1 MTFTALFV
9 ILSHKNVPIVKR
21 TDNQSKFDAL
31 RKEFQTFTFEHQT
44 VKRENGALSL
54 AFDFNLDNR
63 YRFRPTLEIPSR
75 PFFDWDSI
83 PEEQLQA
90 LAFQIGMTELVSYWK
105 IACPKQVAVKP
116 FALTESQKA
125 FWKKLY
131 YNGLGEFLYLNGI
144 SVSEDDLM
152 ELENEESIDAFTS
165 MSYRDQGASVSMD
178 GKTRHDMPSF
188 NRINLP
194 LEEKTLVPIGGG
206 KDSVVTLECLRDQ
219 MPVIPLIVNPRGA
232 TLNCV
237 KTAGYKDDDFI
248 VINRT
253 LDPTMLQLNAEGYLN
268 GHTPF
273 SALLAFIS
281 ILVAFG
287 CRSKYIALSNENSAN
302 ESTVPGTNINHQ
314 YSKSIEFESDFRE
327 YVAENL
333 SEEVQYFSFLRPLS
347 ELQIA
352 KLFSQ
357 CEAYHS
363 VFRSCNAGS
372 KTDSW
377 CGHCPKC
384 LFTWIILSPFLSREK
399 LVAIFGK
406 DLMADES
413 LHPILEELNGTTAV
427 KPFECVGTV
436 EEVNACLKAAG
447 TSTSSV
453 TASSKVPE
461 PEVTEQGRSTEG
473 PTQKVKDPEPV
484 EGPTV
489 EEILHRFNTHHF
501 LPPRFEQILKT
512 TLAEGIDAFAFPSMS
527 YRAQRASVSMDGKS
541 RHDMPARFEL
551 ILNRLRGKRILV
563 LGFGREGRSTL
574 RFLQKY
580 LPDAIVAVADKNA
593 IDGVT
598 HSGEGY
604 LEAMYNY
611 DIVIKTPGISLKD
624 FDTKGVEITSQTDLF
639 LSQFHTQTIG
649 ITGTKGKSTTT
660 SLIYHLLKSSG
671 RDAILTGNIGI
682 PSFDIMEDIQPN
694 SIVVYELSA
703 HQLEYVHNSPR
714 VGVLLNVFEEHLDHF
729 GSLQRYKEAKLNLLR
744 FMGEDDTAIIH
755 DSLLNDALDLF
766 VNSKVFSLFDFD
778 DEIDRMALPLK
789 GEHNYMN
796 VKAALL
802 ACDAYGVECREL
814 IPYLYSF
821 KPLEHRLEPVGTF
834 DGVTFVNDSISTIPQ
849 ATISACEALGRVD
862 FLLLGGFD
870 RGIDYQ
876 SLADYLKEHPLRHLL
891 FTGKA
896 GERMKSLFNGVSTG
910 STACNTEV
918 PEHVEGPALYYY
930 ASMEEAFAYLALHAR
945 PGDVCL
951 LSPAASSYDQYK
963 NFEERGRK
971 FKTLAQAFKRK

>member
-1 MTFTALFV
+1 L
-9 ILSHKNVPIVKR
+9 KR
-21 TDNQSKFDAL
+21 NDNQSKFDAL
-31 RKEFQTFTFEHQT
+31 RKEFSTFTFESQR
-44 VKRENGALSL
+44 VKRDHGALSL
-54 AFDFNLDNR
+54 AFDFNLDDR
-63 YRFRPTLEIPSR
+63 YHFRPTLEIPAR

-83 PEEQLQA
+83 PEDQLQA

-105 IACPKQVAVKP
+105 IACPKKVVVKP
-116 FALTESQKA
+116 FALTEAQKA

-131 YNGLGEFLYLNGI
+131 YNGLGEFLYLNSI
-144 SVSEDDLM
+144 TVSENDLM
-152 ELENEESIDAFTS
+152 ELDSVQQLPMSFPSLS
-165 MSYRDQGASVSMD
+165 MSFLRRMCEGLESM
-178 GKTRHDMPSF
+178 GSSWFK
-188 NRINLP
+188 
-194 LEEKTLVPIGGG
+194 EQTLVPIGGG
-206 KDSVVTLECLRDQ
+206 KDSVVTLECLRNE

-237 KTAGYKDDDFI
+237 KTAGYNENEFI

-253 LDPTMLQLNAEGYLN
+253 LDPTMLKLNVEGYLN

-287 CRSKYIALSNENSAN
+287 SRSKYIALSNENSAN

-314 YSKSIEFESDFRE
+314 YSKSIEFESDFRR

-333 SEEVQYFSFLRPLS
+333 NDEVQYFSFLRPLS

-377 CGHCPKC
+377 CGKCPKC
-384 LFTWIILSPFLSREK
+384 LFTWIILSPFLSRVK
-399 LVAIFGK
+399 LTAIFGK

-413 LHPILEELNGTTAV
+413 LRPILAELNGTAAI

-436 EEVNACLKAAG
+436 EEVRACLNA
-447 TSTSSV
+447 TV
-453 TASSKVPE
+453 KV
-461 PEVTEQGRSTEG
+461 
-473 PTQKVKDPEPV
+473 PEPV

-489 EEILHRFNTHHF
+489 EEILHRFNTNHF
-501 LPPRFEQILKT
+501 LPPQFEHILKT
-512 TLAEGIDAFAFPSMS
+512 ALSEALPIDSN
-527 YRAQRASVSMDGKS
+527 RTASA
-541 RHDMPARFEL
+541 RNDMGSGFDL
-551 ILNRLRGKRILV
+551 ILNRLSSKRILI

-574 RFLQKY
+574 RFLNKY
-580 LPDAIVAVADKNA
+580 LPDTVVDVADKNA
-593 IDGVT
+593 MEGVKYA
-598 HSGEGY
+598 GDKY

-624 FDTKGVEITSQTDLF
+624 FDTKGVEVTSQTDLF
-639 LSQFHTQTIG
+639 LSQFHAQTIG
-649 ITGTKGKSTTT
+649 ISGTKGKSTTT

-682 PSFDIMEDIQPN
+682 PCFDVMEDIKLD

-703 HQLEYVHNSPR
+703 HQLEYVHNSPH

-729 GSLQRYKEAKLNLLR
+729 GTMERYKSAKFNLLR

-755 DSLLNDALDLF
+755 ETLLNDALDLF
-766 VNSKVFSLFDFD
+766 VNNKVFSLFDFD
-778 DEIDRMALPLK
+778 EVIDRTALPLK
-789 GEHNYMN
+789 GEHNFQN
-796 VKAALL
+796 IKAALL
-802 ACDAYGVECREL
+802 ACDAYGVDYREL
-814 IPYLYSF
+814 IPYLYTF

-849 ATISACEALGRVD
+849 AAISACQALGRVD

-876 SLADYLKEHPLRHLL
+876 PLTDFLQEHPVPHLL

-896 GERMKSLFNGVSTG
+896 GERMMQLLDGVSTG
-910 STACNTEV
+910 STTCNTKV
-918 PEHVEGPALYYY
+918 SEHVERPQKAKVPEPVEGPTLFYY
-930 ASMEEAFAYLALHAR
+930 ANMEEAFTYIASHAQK
-945 PGDVCL
+945 GDVCL

-971 FKTLAQAFKRK
+971 FKALAEHFVMTKA

>member
-1 MTFTALFV
+1 M
-9 ILSHKNVPIVKR
+9 KR

-31 RKEFQTFTFEHQT
+31 RREFSTFTFESQT
-44 VKRENGALSL
+44 VKRENGTLSL
-54 AFDFNLDNR
+54 AFDFNLDDR
-63 YRFRPTLEIPSR
+63 YHFRPTLEIPARS
-75 PFFDWDSI
+75 FFDWDNMTM
-83 PEEQLQA
+83 EQLQT

-105 IACPKQVAVKP
+105 IACPKRVVVKP
-116 FALTESQKA
+116 FVLTENQKV

-131 YNGLGEFLYLNGI
+131 YNGLGEFLYLNSI
-144 SVSEDDLM
+144 TVSESDLM
-152 ELENEESIDAFTS
+152 EIETLPIDS
-165 MSYRDQGASVSMD
+165 KPSHILPGN
-178 GKTRHDMPSF
+178 DMGSSWF
-188 NRINLP
+188 
-194 LEEKTLVPIGGG
+194 EEKTLVPIGGG
-206 KDSVVTLECLRDQ
+206 KDSVVTLECLRNK

-237 KTAGYKDDDFI
+237 KTAGYKENDFI

-253 LDPTMLQLNAEGYLN
+253 LDPTMLKLNAEGYLN

-287 CRSKYIALSNENSAN
+287 SHSKYIALSNENSAN

-314 YSKSIEFESDFRE
+314 YSKSIEFEDDFRN

-333 SEEVQYFSFLRPLS
+333 NDEVQYFSFLRPLS

-377 CGHCPKC
+377 CGKCPKC

-399 LVAIFGK
+399 LTTIFGK

-413 LHPILEELNGTTAV
+413 LRPILEELNGTAAV

-436 EEVNACLKAAG
+436 EEVRACLNA
-447 TSTSSV
+447 
-453 TASSKVPE
+453 TAKV
-461 PEVTEQGRSTEG
+461 
-473 PTQKVKDPEPV
+473 PEPV

-489 EEILHRFNTHHF
+489 EEILSRFNTHHF
-501 LPPRFEQILKT
+501 LPPQFEQILKT
-512 TLAEGIDAFAFPSMS
+512 ALNEGIGTP
-527 YRAQRASVSMDGKS
+527 VSLPIDSFHRTTHTGN
-541 RHDMPARFEL
+541 DMGSGFDL
-551 ILNRLRGKRILV
+551 ILNRLRDKRILV

-574 RFLQKY
+574 HFLNKY
-580 LPDAIVAVADKNA
+580 LPDAKVAVADKNEME
-593 IDGVT
+593 GVK
-598 HSGEGY
+598 HFGSHY
-604 LEAMYNY
+604 LEAMFDY

-639 LSQFHTQTIG
+639 LSQFHAQTIG

-682 PSFDIMEDIQPN
+682 PCFDVMEDIKPD

-714 VGVLLNVFEEHLDHF
+714 VGVLLNIFEEHLDHF
-729 GSLQRYKEAKLNLLR
+729 GTMERYAEAKLNIMR
-744 FMGEDDTAIIH
+744 YMGEDDIAVIH
-755 DSLLNDALDLF
+755 ESLMEDAWRLF
-766 VNSKVFSLFDFD
+766 VNNIVFSLFDFD
-778 DEIDRMALPLK
+778 DLVDCTDLPLL
-789 GEHNYMN
+789 GEHNLLN

-802 ACDAYGVECREL
+802 ACYAYGVDVREL
-814 IPYLYSF
+814 VPHLYTF

-834 DGVTFVNDSISTIPQ
+834 GGVIFVNDSISTIPQ
-849 ATISACEALGRVD
+849 AAIQACKALGRVD

-876 SLADYLKEHPLRHLL
+876 SLADYLKEHPVPHLL

-896 GERMKSLFNGVSTG
+896 GERMMSMINGVSTG
-910 STACNTEV
+910 STTCNAKV
-918 PEHVEGPALYYY
+918 PEPVEGLTLYYY
-930 ASMEEAFAYLALHAR
+930 ASMEEAFSYIFSHAK

-963 NFEERGRK
+963 NFEERGAK
-971 FKTLAQAFKRK
+971 FKQLAVAFGK

>member
-1 MTFTALFV
+1 MIFTALFV
-9 ILSHKNVPIVKR
+9 ILCHKTAFILKR
-21 TDNQSKFDAL
+21 TDNQPKFDAL
-31 RKEFQTFTFEHQT
+31 RKEFSTFTFERQT

-63 YRFRPTLEIPSR
+63 YHFRPTLAIPAR
-75 PFFDWDSI
+75 PFFDWDGI
-83 PEEQLQA
+83 PETQLQA

-105 IACPKQVAVKP
+105 IACPKKVVVKP

-144 SVSEDDLM
+144 SVSEHDLM
-152 ELENEESIDAFTS
+152 QIESQLPMSCQEESV
-165 MSYRDQGASVSMD
+165 RGLESMD
-178 GKTRHDMPSF
+178 SVK
-188 NRINLP
+188 
-194 LEEKTLVPIGGG
+194 LEERTLVPIGGG
-206 KDSVVTLECLRDQ
+206 KDSVVTLECLRDK

-237 KTAGYKDDDFI
+237 KTAGYTEDEFI

-287 CRSKYIALSNENSAN
+287 SRSKYIALSNENSAN

-314 YSKSIEFESDFRE
+314 YSKSIEFESDFRN

-333 SEEVQYFSFLRPLS
+333 SKEVQYFSFLRPLS

-357 CEAYHS
+357 CEAYHP
-363 VFRSCNAGS
+363 VFRSCNVGS

-399 LVAIFGK
+399 LTAIFGK
-406 DLMADES
+406 DLMADTS
-413 LHPILEELNGTTAV
+413 LRPILEELNGTAAV

-436 EEVNACLKAAG
+436 EEVRACLAATG
-447 TSTSSV
+447 QAPERSLSM
-453 TASSKVPE
+453 SK
-461 PEVTEQGRSTEG
+461 S
-473 PTQKVKDPEPV
+473 

-489 EEILHRFNTHHF
+489 QEILNRFNNEHF
-501 LPPRFEQILKT
+501 LPDKFEQILKSA
-512 TLAEGIDAFAFPSMS
+512 LHNGLPIDSLQHTNLRRNNMGSGFD
-527 YRAQRASVSMDGKS
+527 Q
-541 RHDMPARFEL
+541 
-551 ILNRLRGKRILV
+551 ILNRLRGKRILI
-563 LGFGREGRSTL
+563 LGFGREGKSSL
-574 RFLQKY
+574 RFLNKY
-580 LPDAIVAVADKNA
+580 QPEAVVAVADKNA
-593 IDGVT
+593 MEGVT

-604 LEAMYNY
+604 LEAMYDY
-611 DIVIKTPGISLKD
+611 DIVIKTPGISLLG

-639 LSQFHTQTIG
+639 LSQFHSQTIG

-660 SLIYHLLKSSG
+660 SLIYHLLKESG

-682 PSFDIMEDIQPN
+682 PCFDIMEDIKPE

-729 GSLQRYKEAKLNLLR
+729 GTMSRYAAAKLNIMR
-744 FMGEDDTAIIH
+744 YMGEDDTAVIH
-755 DSLLNDALDLF
+755 ETLMEEAWRLF
-766 VNSKVFSLFDFD
+766 VNNIVFSLFDTD
-778 DEIDRMALPLK
+778 DLIDCTALPLI
-789 GEHNYMN
+789 GEHNLLN

-802 ACDAYGVECREL
+802 ACYAYGVDIREL
-814 IPYLYSF
+814 VPHLYTF

-834 DGVTFVNDSISTIPQ
+834 GGVTFVNDSISTIPQ
-849 ATISACEALGRVD
+849 AAISACQALGRVD

-876 SLADYLKEHPLRHLL
+876 PLVDYLKEHPVPHLL

-896 GERMKSLFNGVSTG
+896 GERMMQLI
-910 STACNTEV
+910 AEV
-918 PEHVEGPALYYY
+918 PEPGRSVEGPTQKAKVPEPVEGPTLFYY
-930 ASMEEAFAYLALHAR
+930 ATMEEAFAYLSAHAQ

-971 FKTLAQAFKRK
+971 FKALAASFKRSF